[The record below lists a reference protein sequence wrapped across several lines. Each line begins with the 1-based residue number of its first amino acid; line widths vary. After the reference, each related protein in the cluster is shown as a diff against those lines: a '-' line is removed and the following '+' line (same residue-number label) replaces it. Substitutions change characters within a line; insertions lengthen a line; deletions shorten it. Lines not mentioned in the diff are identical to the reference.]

1 MNQKLC
7 IFHLNALLKIVSVK
21 HLDFRVHQFTLSLER
36 EVERGNKMSKVA
48 VLGAGSWGNALSIVL
63 ADNNHDI
70 RLWTHRKEQRS
81 EERRVGEACRSRGA
95 SEDSERQR
103 EAEDH
108 EG

>member
-48 VLGAGSWGNALSIVL
+48 ILGAGRWGKALSIVL
-63 ADNNHDI
+63 ADNQHDI
-70 RLWTHRKEQRS
+70 RLWTHRKDRA
-81 EERRVGEACRSRGA
+81 EEE
-95 SEDSERQR
+95 
-103 EAEDH
+103 H
-108 EG
+108 ETKRNSKELDDVVVE